1 VQLFSLEHLET
12 LLGCLDLLC
21 QPTIATTIVTT
32 IIAIAVIAAIIAA
45 S

>member
-1 VQLFSLEHLET
+1 M
-12 LLGCLDLLC
+12 GCLDLLF

-32 IIAIAVIAAIIAA
+32 IIAIVAIIAA